1 MFKTWKQSFRARL
14 QNTACTRSCKI
25 FRLISPVAKAVK
37 VVEAK
42 DMQPTN
48 VEKRIAFGAGFSV
61 PNVAEWRAFQEI
73 SLVGCATFGGY
84 SNGCT
89 KLWPIVESQVYSGFS
104 LCRFFRICS
113 KKKILAHKALIS
125 LHSCFQVHALCIS
138 VLHWCH
144 QALRANATK
153 IKISKLCRNKHSIT
167 GNLQVQSNQ
176 QLRVKA
182 SVRDKNFRITQ
193 QRPWILKFTFVCDES
208 DTLWL
213 VQVIY
218 RNNRIHLLRAM
229 YNQCNNWLLFLA

>member
-37 VVEAK
+37 VVQAK
-42 DMQPTN
+42 EMQPTN

-84 SNGCT
+84 SNGFMHQTVTNCGT
-89 KLWPIVESQVYSGFS
+89 TGLLWIF
-104 LCRFFRICS
+104 RFFRTCS

-229 YNQCNNWLLFLA
+229 YNQCNNCFLFLD